1 MSSTPQLR
9 HYGHQQNVVNHQP
22 ALSPFSFPLS
32 SFQSL
37 AQSTLTRF
45 RLFFSRRIFHL
56 PPRRRLSCPLSPPLV
71 SAPYQSTWHLRVT
84 SGLWRHLAARRPLR
98 LRHFID
104 CDHKSFYTRTSCMPP
119 LEIAV
124 SIGRGWFY
132 VPHCFIVFTTR
143 GHIDLILIPRYY
155 T

>member
-32 SFQSL
+32 FFQSL
-37 AQSTLTRF
+37 VQSTLTRF
-45 RLFFSRRIFHL
+45 RLFSCRRISHL
-56 PPRRRLSCPLSPPLV
+56 PLDVVYPAPPPLV
-71 SAPYQSTWHLRVT
+71 TALYQSTWHLRVT
-84 SGLWRHLAARRPLR
+84 SGLWRHLAARRPLK

-104 CDHKSFYTRTSCMPP
+104 CDHKSFYTRTSCVPP

-132 VPHCFIVFTTR
+132 VPHRFIVFTTR
-143 GHIDLILIPRYY
+143 RHIDLILIPMIILYL
-155 T
+155 